1 MWDQQTLLAPD
12 GWLGNAILG
21 TAESSGSYS
30 VYPSMRIGISVSC
43 GKEFGFP
50 LRSFAAFALNA
61 LDAGHR
67 PAIPSSLPFP
77 VFSVAKRLILQCE
90 GWGQPAHQV
99 AERASSHVTSHFCR
113 AAADNN

>member
-50 LRSFAAFALNA
+50 LRSFAFLCG
-61 LDAGHR
+61 LCVERVRCRSSAGHSFIL
-67 PAIPSSLPFP
+67 AFP
-77 VFSVAKRLILQCE
+77 RVLCGKKVDS
-90 GWGQPAHQV
+90 PM
-99 AERASSHVTSHFCR
+99 
-113 AAADNN
+113 